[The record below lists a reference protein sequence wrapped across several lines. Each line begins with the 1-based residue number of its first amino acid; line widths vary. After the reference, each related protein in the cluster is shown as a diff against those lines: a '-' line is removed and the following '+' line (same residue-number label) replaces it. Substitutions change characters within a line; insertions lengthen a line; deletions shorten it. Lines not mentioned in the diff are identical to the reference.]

1 MELVDGGKIV
11 YGTKSCYCAL
21 YGKQRPGES
30 ERLRRC
36 PNMGRTVGRGNSC
49 HECGARRKGAHS
61 SMIRTGEWRT
71 CTACN
76 GTAIV
81 PEDRYNYIPAGLLSD
96 IPLQVV
102 RLDRGMTFN
111 ESLLGIGCLWS
122 VQDYGKAWDMSDV
135 DVLVKVRAE
144 LGTTSVQACAV
155 VDRAD
160 MLAEGIGIFVNRS
173 GYSLRTITPETM
185 AQIGRELDY
194 ATGMRVGMRV
204 YGAGGNGTIAG
215 TGIYRTE
222 GSR

>member
-11 YGTKSCYCAL
+11 YGTQSCYCAL

-49 HECGARRKGAHS
+49 QECGARRKGAHS

-81 PEDRYNYIPAGLLSD
+81 PEDRYDYIPSECLAD

-102 RLDRGMTFN
+102 RLDRDMTFN
-111 ESLLGIGCLWS
+111 ESLLGIGCITS
-122 VQDYGKAWDMSDV
+122 CIDYGKLHDMADTDV
-135 DVLVKVRAE
+135 ITAIRAQ
-144 LGTTSVQACAV
+144 LATTSVRACAV

-160 MLAEGIGIFVNRS
+160 MLAEGIGICVNRG
-173 GYSLRTITPETM
+173 GYSLRAITPENM
-185 AQIGRELDY
+185 AQMGLELDY

-222 GSR
+222 GE